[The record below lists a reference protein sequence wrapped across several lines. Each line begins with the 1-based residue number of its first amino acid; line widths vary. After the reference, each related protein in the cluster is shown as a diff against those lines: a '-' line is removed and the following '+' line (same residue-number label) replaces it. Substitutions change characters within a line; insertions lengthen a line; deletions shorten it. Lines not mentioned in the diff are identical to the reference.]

1 MGVHISLDVHIL
13 KTQEIA
19 FMDDSIKIQ
28 TRREFF
34 KKAARGALPILGA
47 IALINAPIVVHAEE
61 KVSMSCKYD
70 CRFGCEG
77 CTGSCYE
84 ECQGQCKDGCFRTCL
99 GRCDNDCQ
107 GNCKGDCTGNCDKT
121 CQGGCQNSC
130 SGSCSDSCAGS
141 SKQ

>member
-13 KTQEIA
+13 KTQEIVY
-19 FMDDSIKIQ
+19 MDDSKKIQ

-34 KKAARGALPILGA
+34 KKAAKRALPILGA
-47 IALINAPIVVHAEE
+47 IIVSGIPSVTLANE
-61 KVSMSCKYD
+61 KVPTGCRND
-70 CRFGCEG
+70 CRTVCEVTCSRGCDRACEDNCSGTCEG
-77 CTGSCYE
+77 
-84 ECQGQCKDGCFRTCL
+84 
-99 GRCDNDCQ
+99 CQ
-107 GNCKGDCTGNCDKT
+107 GNCYGDCVGNCKET

>member
-19 FMDDSIKIQ
+19 YMDDSKKIQ

-34 KKAARGALPILGA
+34 KKAARGMLPIFGA
-47 IALINAPIVVHAEE
+47 IVLSGTPVASYTKESHP
-61 KVSMSCKYD
+61 MGCKND
-70 CRFGCEG
+70 ACRGGCENYCARG
-77 CTGSCYE
+77 CDRACEDNCSG
-84 ECQGQCKDGCFRTCL
+84 TCE
-99 GRCDNDCQ
+99 GCQ
-107 GNCKGDCTGNCDKT
+107 GNCYGDCVGNCKET